1 MTFRSHLLAPVGVT
15 LIPLVCFAVII
26 VLLLHG
32 EQRQALE
39 RGLRDTSRALAVAL
53 DREVERSIAVLEAL
67 ATSEHLDSG
76 DLKKCYAQAQR
87 VRQSQK
93 DWQSVALIDPSGR
106 QLLNLAVPFGHGAHS
121 GDHGGTANRAF
132 CRVTVECGSRFREGR
147 VVLRHSSLDRGGG
160 TRSSSAPCGGGAD
173 VA

>member
-1 MTFRSHLLAPVGVT
+1 MKLRSHLLARVGVT

-32 EQRQALE
+32 EQRKALE
-39 RGLRDTSRALAVAL
+39 RGLLDTSRALAVAI

-93 DWQSVALIDPSGR
+93 DWQSVALIDPSGQ
-106 QLLNLAVPFGHGAHS
+106 QLLNLAAPFGARLPDL
-121 GDHGGTANRAF
+121 GDL
-132 CRVTVECGSRFREGR
+132 E
-147 VVLRHSSLDRGGG
+147 VLRQVIRTGRPQVSDLIRSPGSPGWVIAVDVPVFRGGKL
-160 TRSSSAPCGGGAD
+160 GAC
-173 VA
+173 